1 MSLGPQHWL
10 ILRFQPGESTNYIFL
25 FSAFL
30 MLWHLEPTIW
40 GEIAPLRFSQFLEI
54 ANDFPQ
60 EGTFHMQAKQ
70 SRPHI

>member
-1 MSLGPQHWL
+1 
-10 ILRFQPGESTNYIFL
+10 
-25 FSAFL
+25 

-70 SRPHI
+70 SRPHIWTTSSIWFLHSRR